1 MVFSSLTFLY
11 LFLPAVL
18 IFLLIF
24 RKLQYQ
30 NWILFLF
37 SLLFYAW
44 GGVSFTLLLLG
55 SIFVNYIAGLLID
68 RYRKYGKSILFGAII
83 LNLSTLF
90 YFKYANFF
98 VDNLNLLITRL
109 GASSITIQKVILPIG
124 ISFFTFQGI
133 SYIVDVFRG
142 NVAAQRN
149 PVIIGSYIAL
159 FPQLIAG
166 PIIRYNEIE
175 SQFTR
180 RDFTIEN
187 FYNGIKRFT
196 LGLARKVFLAN
207 QLALIADSI
216 FALETSEMTP
226 LIAWA
231 GILCY
236 ALQIYHDFAGYSDMA
251 IGLGKMFGFTFPE
264 NFNFPY
270 IAQSIQE
277 FWRRWH
283 ITLSAWFKDYLY
295 IPLGGNRCS
304 QRRVL
309 INLYIVF
316 FCTGLWH
323 GASWNFVIWG
333 LLHGTFL
340 VIERIG
346 FKKILEK
353 IWSPIRHLYTL
364 LIVLVAWVFFR
375 TETLPDA
382 LTFIKTMFFMG
393 GDGENSL
400 YLTKFQDW
408 INISAF
414 IIAILTTTPIFSK
427 ISERF
432 TIWSEQRKLTLALNH
447 LIIYALVIA
456 TFIGVTIL
464 LCVGSYNPFIYY
476 RF

>member
-18 IFLLIF
+18 TFLVIC
-24 RKLQYQ
+24 RKVQYQ
-30 NWILFLF
+30 NWILLLF
-37 SLLFYAW
+37 SFLFYAW
-44 GGVSFTLLLLG
+44 GGISFTLLLLG
-55 SIFVNYIAGLLID
+55 SILINYLAGLLID
-68 RYRKYGKSILFGAII
+68 KYRKYGKHILAGAIL
-83 LNLSTLF
+83 LNLGTLF

-98 VDNLNLLITRL
+98 VDNLNLLGSHL
-109 GASSITIQKVILPIG
+109 GISPITIQRVILPVG

-133 SYIVDVFRG
+133 SYLVDVFRK
-142 NVAAQRN
+142 NVSAQRN
-149 PVIIGSYIAL
+149 PAIVGAYIAL

-175 SQFTR
+175 AQFTQR
-180 RDFTIEN
+180 EFSLNN
-187 FYNGIKRFT
+187 FYAGIKRFT

-216 FALETSEMTP
+216 FALETAELTP
-226 LIAWA
+226 LIAWV

-270 IAQSIQE
+270 ISQSIQE

-304 QRRVL
+304 KSRVL
-309 INLYIVF
+309 LNLYIVF

-340 VIERIG
+340 VIERVG
-346 FKKILEK
+346 FKKVLER
-353 IWSPIRHLYTL
+353 IWSPLRHLYTL

-375 TETLPDA
+375 AETLPDA
-382 LTFIKTMFFMG
+382 LNFIKTMFFMG
-393 GDGENSL
+393 ENTGESL
-400 YLTKFQDW
+400 FLTKYQDA

-414 IIAILTTTPIFSK
+414 IAAILTTTPIFSK
-427 ISERF
+427 ISEWF
-432 TIWSEQRKLTLALNH
+432 TAWCEKRKITVALKH

-456 TFIGVTIL
+456 TFIGVTTL

>member
-109 GASSITIQKVILPIG
+109 GASSITIQKVILPVG

-175 SQFTR
+175 AQFTR
-180 RDFTIEN
+180 RNFTIEN

-304 QRRVL
+304 KRHVL
-309 INLYIVF
+309 INLYIF
-316 FCTGLWH
+316 FFQL
-323 GASWNFVIWG
+323 FV
-333 LLHGTFL
+333 TFL
-340 VIERIG
+340 GYQALPSVR
-346 FKKILEK
+346 LEFQ
-353 IWSPIRHLYTL
+353 S
-364 LIVLVAWVFFR
+364 VLHPQR
-375 TETLPDA
+375 
-382 LTFIKTMFFMG
+382 
-393 GDGENSL
+393 
-400 YLTKFQDW
+400 
-408 INISAF
+408 NI
-414 IIAILTTTPIFSK
+414 
-427 ISERF
+427 
-432 TIWSEQRKLTLALNH
+432 
-447 LIIYALVIA
+447 
-456 TFIGVTIL
+456 
-464 LCVGSYNPFIYY
+464 
-476 RF
+476 

>member
-1 MVFSSLTFLY
+1 M
-11 LFLPAVL
+11 
-18 IFLLIF
+18 
-24 RKLQYQ
+24 
-30 NWILFLF
+30 ILVNTDYISGKELEM
-37 SLLFYAW
+37 
-44 GGVSFTLLLLG
+44 LG
-55 SIFVNYIAGLLID
+55 LVKGS
-68 RYRKYGKSILFGAII
+68 
-83 LNLSTLF
+83 
-90 YFKYANFF
+90 
-98 VDNLNLLITRL
+98 
-109 GASSITIQKVILPIG
+109 TIQSK
-124 ISFFTFQGI
+124 
-133 SYIVDVFRG
+133 
-142 NVAAQRN
+142 
-149 PVIIGSYIAL
+149 
-159 FPQLIAG
+159 
-166 PIIRYNEIE
+166 
-175 SQFTR
+175 
-180 RDFTIEN
+180 
-187 FYNGIKRFT
+187 
-196 LGLARKVFLAN
+196 
-207 QLALIADSI
+207 
-216 FALETSEMTP
+216 
-226 LIAWA
+226 
-231 GILCY
+231 
-236 ALQIYHDFAGYSDMA
+236 
-251 IGLGKMFGFTFPE
+251 
-264 NFNFPY
+264 
-270 IAQSIQE
+270 
-277 FWRRWH
+277 H
-283 ITLSAWFKDYLY
+283 I
-295 IPLGGNRCS
+295 GNRCS

-375 TETLPDA
+375 AETLPDA

-447 LIIYALVIA
+447 LIIYAFLIA